1 MVHRNRGTS
10 DVDRLR
16 DTAEPPQPWDT
27 AAEDGTTI
35 DDTPTGEKA
44 EATA

>member
-1 MVHRNRGTS
+1 MVYRNRGTS

-16 DTAEPPQPWDT
+16 DTAEGPDGISDAPGAT
-27 AAEDGTTI
+27 APAQ
-35 DDTPTGEKA
+35 KA